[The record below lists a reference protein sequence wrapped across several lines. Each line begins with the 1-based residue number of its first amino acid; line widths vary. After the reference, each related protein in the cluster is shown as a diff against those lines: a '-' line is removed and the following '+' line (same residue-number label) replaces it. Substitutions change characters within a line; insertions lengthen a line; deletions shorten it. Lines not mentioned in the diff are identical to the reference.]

1 MQDATD
7 TARSDSY
14 LDLHLNLKLTLRTG
28 SERSFPIVNF
38 PFICSTIP
46 VAPAYGIYISQLI
59 RYSIACGFCVLI
71 MISLI
76 DGCC

>member
-28 SERSFPIVNF
+28 SERNSPIVNF

-46 VAPAYGIYISQLI
+46 EAPAYGIYISQLI
-59 RYSIACGFCVLI
+59 RFSMACGFCVLI

>member
-14 LDLHLNLKLTLRTG
+14 LDLHLNLKLTLRTS
-28 SERSFPIVNF
+28 SERNFPIVNI
-38 PFICSTIP
+38 PFICGTIP

-59 RYSIACGFCVLI
+59 RFSMACGFCVLI